1 MEKIKFYVFGEV
13 GEYDEYNPYNILSK
27 ENIAEIIYLIAIN
40 EPYSLD
46 KSIIKN
52 KLNIDSNELS
62 NIIHSLNLI
71 NAIDTENDTYK
82 LNFPIF
88 LEKDIEA
95 LDLKLNEVGMEICSK
110 IVSLKDSI
118 VSKLNEYESF
128 DYKRS
133 LYHIICDNI
142 FDGIAMN
149 FFADRN
155 VFSISKEQPGDRNYI
170 IVGYE
175 NTHKLES
182 YSNNLLCSSNNY
194 RTKDFI
200 FNSFGDCNG
209 DRKDVYR
216 FFRQV
221 DKTNNGISKFEN
233 LNSSYNRLN
242 EHMNRSIMNDCG
254 NLIIR
259 VSKGF
264 NDYRNYEE
272 YDRELFE
279 FLKNINYINIDDKY
293 KISIK
298 VPIFDKNHKTVVNE
312 IAEIILPNIED
323 IVKYF
328 FSNIE
333 LNSKDITSIKHKV
346 DIKEISNELWHQVFG
361 VTNEHLVKCG
371 FVEEPYSNLIEGRYL
386 QSFYIK

>member
-27 ENIAEIIYLIAIN
+27 ENVAEIIYLIAIN

-88 LEKDIEA
+88 LEKDIET

-149 FFADRN
+149 F
-155 VFSISKEQPGDRNYI
+155 
-170 IVGYE
+170 
-175 NTHKLES
+175 
-182 YSNNLLCSSNNY
+182 C
-194 RTKDFI
+194 
-200 FNSFGDCNG
+200 
-209 DRKDVYR
+209 
-216 FFRQV
+216 
-221 DKTNNGISKFEN
+221 
-233 LNSSYNRLN
+233 
-242 EHMNRSIMNDCG
+242 
-254 NLIIR
+254 
-259 VSKGF
+259 
-264 NDYRNYEE
+264 
-272 YDRELFE
+272 
-279 FLKNINYINIDDKY
+279 
-293 KISIK
+293 
-298 VPIFDKNHKTVVNE
+298 
-312 IAEIILPNIED
+312 
-323 IVKYF
+323 
-328 FSNIE
+328 
-333 LNSKDITSIKHKV
+333 
-346 DIKEISNELWHQVFG
+346 
-361 VTNEHLVKCG
+361 
-371 FVEEPYSNLIEGRYL
+371 
-386 QSFYIK
+386 